1 MLVEFKNFQ
10 LCLVPIKC
18 KGRKIENKKSQEKY
32 KIKLKLINYFY
43 RLLQIYLIYFS
54 FFI

>member
-32 KIKLKLINYFY
+32 KIKNKIKTNKLFLYVTSNLFD
-43 RLLQIYLIYFS
+43 LF
-54 FFI
+54 